1 MLMFGKAGSV
11 SMEAYLTSKSEF
23 IKVTFRLIQDED
35 GYPPVSYESVWLK
48 RNGNGEYELDNIPLY
63 IYGVSKGDV
72 ITFQKSNDEYVVGG
86 IAKRKGHST
95 LRIYI
100 NEAQQKES
108 VISALQSLGGHI
120 GTSAS
125 AALFSLDIPSDIP
138 FLRIDAFLKS
148 KYDDGIL
155 DYEDACLQHSDIDP
169 IRVSECESVFN
180 IACTTP

>member
-1 MLMFGKAGSV
+1 MPGTDGNV
-11 SMEAYLTSKSEF
+11 CMEAYLTSKSEF

-35 GYPPVSYESVWLK
+35 GYPPVTYESVWLK
-48 RNGNGEYELDNIPLY
+48 RNSNGEYELDNIPLY

-72 ITFQKSNDEYVVGG
+72 ITFQKSNDEYVVSG

-100 NEAQQKES
+100 NEAQQKEN
-108 VISALQSLGGHI
+108 VVSALQSLGGHI

-125 AALFSLDIPSDIP
+125 AALYSLDIPSDIP

-155 DYEDACLQHSDIDP
+155 DYEDACLQHGDIDP

-180 IACTTP
+180 IACTMP